1 MISGLVGD
9 ASDTAAEWWSKVLKA
24 VDAADRVWLS
34 SSPIDRFEVEPVVPD
49 ELLQGRWVRVNCRV
63 CSMLLAAVPESIK
76 ADIISRKCIQSAPS
90 ILFRLHTIINR
101 VEVLRKRLSSDSC
114 ASLIQPRTLLRL

>member
-24 VDAADRVWLS
+24 VHAAYRVWLS
-34 SSPIDRFEVEPVVPD
+34 SSPIDRLKV
-49 ELLQGRWVRVNCRV
+49 ELLRGRWARVNLRV
-63 CSMLLAAVPESIK
+63 CSMLMAAVPESIK

-90 ILFRLHTIINR
+90 ILFRLHM
-101 VEVLRKRLSSDSC
+101 VAHYLST
-114 ASLIQPRTLLRL
+114 RWRF